1 LNHLVEENVCIIAIL
16 LTKCCH
22 NNKHFSELAPHHGE
36 KTAGTD
42 MVWKTYITVTRCITN
57 SSLIWHH

>member
-1 LNHLVEENVCIIAIL
+1 LVEENVCIIAIL

-42 MVWKTYITVTRCITN
+42 MV
-57 SSLIWHH
+57 